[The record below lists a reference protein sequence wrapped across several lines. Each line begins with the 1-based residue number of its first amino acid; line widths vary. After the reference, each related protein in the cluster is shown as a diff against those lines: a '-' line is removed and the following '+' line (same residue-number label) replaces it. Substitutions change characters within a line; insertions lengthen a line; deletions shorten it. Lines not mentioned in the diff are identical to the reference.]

1 MSEARVPQ
9 TPEPEHLSNHHRSTL
24 RQLFQHP
31 VSHNIEWTAVVSLL
45 EAVGS
50 VTEQPH
56 GKVAVVVGSQTEYFD
71 PPAHKDIDTQ
81 AVVNLRRMLG
91 GAGYG
96 LESGRDGSTR

>member
-1 MSEARVPQ
+1 MSM
-9 TPEPEHLSNHHRSTL
+9 TPEPGHLSNHHRNTL

-56 GKVAVVVGSQTEYFD
+56 GKVAVVVGSETEYFD
-71 PPAHKDIDTQ
+71 P
-81 AVVNLRRMLG
+81 RRPRTSTPRLLSTS
-91 GAGYG
+91 AGC
-96 LESGRDGSTR
+96 